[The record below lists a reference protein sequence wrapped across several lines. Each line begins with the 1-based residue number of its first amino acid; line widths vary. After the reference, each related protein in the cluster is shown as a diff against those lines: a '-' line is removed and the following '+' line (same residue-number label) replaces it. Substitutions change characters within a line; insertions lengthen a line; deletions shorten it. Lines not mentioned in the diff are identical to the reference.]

1 MALPNKAKQVEE
13 VAKLLDAEESEGMS
27 LVDLASKVVHGYH
40 KLLKSSL
47 KNPVPPAHVGL
58 AFKTP
63 FDSHVQ
69 HVAWSD
75 GVRMWVVSASSRYGL
90 MGRTEDLQWMYAE
103 ESRAKA
109 GAPGNN
115 PNWKAGDR
123 VSRNQRMYSY
133 RVIATGDKCV
143 LLESEQDGHIQA
155 DSNDNMSKYYRKEVL
170 DW

>member
-27 LVDLASKVVHGYH
+27 LVDLATKVVYGYH

-47 KNPVPPAHVGL
+47 KNPVPPPHVGL
-58 AFKTP
+58 AFKTAY
-63 FDSHVQ
+63 DSHVQ
-69 HVAWSD
+69 HIAWTD

-90 MGRTEDLQWMYAE
+90 LGRIEDFDWMYAE
-103 ESRAKA
+103 ESKAKA

-115 PNWKAGDR
+115 PNWQVGDR
-123 VSRNQRMYSY
+123 VSRNQRMFSY
-133 RVIATGDKCV
+133 KVIATGDKCV
-143 LLESEQDGHIQA
+143 LLEAEHDGSIMA
-155 DSNDNMSKYYRKEVL
+155 DSNDNMSKYYRREVL